1 MDFGATKMPKLNLTL
16 KCEDVKI
23 STSYRNN
30 LVEVELTNIDSLD
43 GINENDILNNF
54 LDLRLLFDKIIEKDE
69 DILHD
74 YLIKSGYIFSKG

>member
-1 MDFGATKMPKLNLTL
+1 MPKLNLTL

-23 STSYRNN
+23 STAYRNN
-30 LVEVELTNIDSLD
+30 LVEVELINIDSLD
-43 GINENDILNNF
+43 NISEDDIINNF
-54 LDLRLLFDKIIEKDE
+54 EDLRLLFDKIIEKDE